1 MKTIKLLIRIILTII
16 LVYIIMGQIN
26 MIYEYSQKYDSVTN
40 IFTYSEGLVVIT
52 CILMFIATWWKFRI
66 YMGQIMKYICYLL
79 ISIALFLL
87 YFITG
92 WTWLTKDEGNDMIF
106 LFWVYDLPLLLSLFI
121 LIFSYYFIYKLPVKK
136 RDE

>member
-1 MKTIKLLIRIILTII
+1 MKAIKILMKVVLIIVFMYVISA
-16 LVYIIMGQIN
+16 QIN
-26 MIYEYSQKYDSVTN
+26 MIYEHLHIDIVTYTQV
-40 IFTYSEGLVVIT
+40 IIVIT

-79 ISIALFLL
+79 ISIALFLQ

-92 WTWLTKDEGNDMIF
+92 WTCLTRDENDDTVF
-106 LFWVYDLPLLLSLFI
+106 LFWVYDLPLLLSLFV

>member
-52 CILMFIATWWKFRI
+52 CILMSIATWWKFRI
-66 YMGQIMKYICYLL
+66 FMGYIMKCICYLF
-79 ISIALFLL
+79 ISIALFIQ
-87 YFITG
+87 YFVTG
-92 WTWLTKDEGNDMIF
+92 WTCLTRDENDDTVF
-106 LFWVYDLPLLLSLFI
+106 LFWVYDLPLLLSLFV